1 MSHYI
6 DKLNNEIKELEL
18 IFSNIKNNIVELKC
32 KGVKYYNPQY
42 VSTII
47 RRRFKY
53 CREPV
58 FSDNLMLSKFEFQN
72 DYVKEDIDYNELFD
86 LSNNLNLHKYEFEHI
101 YDWENITTTELFD
114 LSEEA
119 KEIRLKI
126 INLKK
131 KLIINKNK
139 DKKNKTIK
147 REKVN
152 TDKSNIKR
160 HKLPKKK
167 NSHNIRQ
174 KERFGG
180 RFSALEV
187 Y

>member
-1 MSHYI
+1 MSDYI
-6 DKLNNEIKELEL
+6 DKLNNEIKELES
-18 IFSNIKNNIVELKC
+18 IFSNIKNNIVELRC

-53 CREPV
+53 CREPE
-58 FSDNLMLSKFEFQN
+58 FSDNLILSEFEFKN
-72 DYVKEDIDYNELFD
+72 DYITEDIDYNELFNK
-86 LSNNLNLHKYEFEHI
+86 SNNLNLHKYEFEHI

-131 KLIINKNK
+131 ELIINKNK
-139 DKKNKTIK
+139 KNKIIR
-147 REKVN
+147 REKVIK
-152 TDKSNIKR
+152 DKSNIKR
-160 HKLPKKK
+160 HKKTKDK
-167 NSHNIRQ
+167 NNNNVRQ
-174 KERFGG
+174 KGKFGG
-180 RFSALEV
+180 MFSELEV

>member
-1 MSHYI
+1 
-6 DKLNNEIKELEL
+6 
-18 IFSNIKNNIVELKC
+18 
-32 KGVKYYNPQY
+32 
-42 VSTII
+42 
-47 RRRFKY
+47 
-53 CREPV
+53 
-58 FSDNLMLSKFEFQN
+58 MLSKFEFQN

-86 LSNNLNLHKYEFEHI
+86 QSNNLNLHKYEFEHI